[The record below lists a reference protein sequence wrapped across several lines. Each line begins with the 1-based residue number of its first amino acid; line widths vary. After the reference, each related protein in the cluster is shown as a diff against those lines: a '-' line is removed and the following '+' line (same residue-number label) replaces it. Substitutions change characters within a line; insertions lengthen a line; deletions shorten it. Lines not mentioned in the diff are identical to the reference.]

1 MTITA
6 EEPRQEQSL
15 PEPARRAGGWR
26 VTGIAMLALLALLM
40 SACGSSSTSATAT
53 TSAHPTTTTGAS
65 SSSASTKAATSLT
78 IVIKNYAFHPDKAVV
93 APGAHLVIENE
104 DSVTHTFT
112 STTGAFNTGAGGK
125 AWWRC
130 RNGVVGSN
138 RRGTRPSMEL
148 QTRVALPFFWQ

>member
-40 SACGSSSTSATAT
+40 SACGSSSTSATAA
-53 TSAHPTTTTGAS
+53 TSAHPTTTTTGAS

-112 STTGAFNTGAGGK
+112 STTGAFNTGDIHPGEKATLDAPTKAGK
-125 AWWRC
+125 YPFYC
-130 RNGVVGSN
+130 EIHPFMTGVLTV
-138 RRGTRPSMEL
+138 
-148 QTRVALPFFWQ
+148 Q